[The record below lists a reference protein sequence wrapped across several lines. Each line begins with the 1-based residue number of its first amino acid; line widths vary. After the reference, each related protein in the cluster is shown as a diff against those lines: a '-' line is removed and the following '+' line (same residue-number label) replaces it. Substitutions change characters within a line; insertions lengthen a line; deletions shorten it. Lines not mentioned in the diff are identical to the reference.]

1 MNIPLASGL
10 LLIRGDTS
18 FFLIGRAKD
27 RFALPI
33 ETTDA
38 EVFQGVREGD
48 LIVVSAPE
56 GGEVEQARMLLE
68 LVRTYHAPLVVLP
81 KGHPGSRRLRMVISA
96 GPVIRPHSTILRGT
110 HPEQD
115 VICSS
120 PEFDGVVFR
129 AAGEGV
135 EAEGLPAHA
144 QILPL
149 P

>member
-10 LLIRGDTS
+10 LLIRGETS
-18 FFLIGRAKD
+18 FFLIGRATEQ
-27 RFALPI
+27 FALPI

-38 EVFQGVREGD
+38 EVFQGVREGE

-129 AAGEGV
+129 AVGEGV
-135 EAEGLPAHA
+135 EAEGLPADAH
-144 QILPL
+144 IRPL

>member
-10 LLIRGDTS
+10 LLIRGDAS

-129 AAGEGV
+129 ASGEGV
-135 EAEGLPAHA
+135 TAEGLPPHA

>member
-1 MNIPLASGL
+1 MNIPLESGL
-10 LLIRGDTS
+10 LLIRGTSS
-18 FFLIGRAKD
+18 FFLIGRAME

-56 GGEVEQARMLLE
+56 GGDVEQARMLLE

-81 KGHPGSRRLRMVISA
+81 KDHPGTRRLRMVVSA
-96 GPVIRPHSTILRGT
+96 GPVIRPHSTIVRGT

-120 PEFDGVVFR
+120 PEFDGVVLR
-129 AAGEGV
+129 SAGDGV
-135 EAEGLPAHA
+135 AVEGLVSHA
-144 QILPL
+144 QIISL
-149 P
+149 

>member
-10 LLIRGDTS
+10 LLIRGNAS
-18 FFLIGRAKD
+18 FFLIGRAKEQ
-27 RFALPI
+27 FALPI
-33 ETTDA
+33 ETTDT
-38 EVFQGVREGD
+38 EVFQGVRRGD

-68 LVRTYHAPLVVLP
+68 LVRTYHSPLVVLP

-129 AAGEGV
+129 AEGDGV
-135 EAEGLPAHA
+135 EAEGLSRHVRIIPV
-144 QILPL
+144 P
-149 P
+149 

>member
-1 MNIPLASGL
+1 MNIPLESGL
-10 LLIRGDTS
+10 LLIRGTS
-18 FFLIGRAKD
+18 SFLLIGRAKE

-56 GGEVEQARMLLE
+56 GGDVEQARMLLE
-68 LVRTYHAPLVVLP
+68 LVRTYHSPLVVLP

-96 GPVIRPHSTILRGT
+96 GPVIRPHSTIVRGT

-129 AAGEGV
+129 AVKDAV
-135 EAEGLPAHA
+135 AVEGLFGHA
-144 QILPL
+144 QIIPL

>member
-10 LLIRGDTS
+10 LLIRGETS
-18 FFLIGRAKD
+18 FFLIGRATEQ
-27 RFALPI
+27 FALPI

-129 AAGEGV
+129 AVGEGV

-144 QILPL
+144 HIRPL